1 MGPPVTD
8 TSVTINPVGS
18 DVNRSRHPDGRVE
31 RWREHR
37 VERRRQLVDATLEA
51 LERHGPD
58 VSLQQIA
65 QVAGIPKP
73 KIYRHFEDKADLVNA
88 VGERLRDQV
97 IEGLVAA
104 LEPDITVREHLRRSL
119 DAYFQLIEEHPNA
132 ARMLRDSG
140 PIGRGRSNAITEAGR
155 VIADLIA
162 TFAAED
168 FSRAHL
174 PTEGV
179 DPLTHALV
187 GAVVGATDWWLLQPV
202 DQRMPRA
209 RLVEHLTVVLL
220 GSGDAALREIGL
232 ALDPEA
238 VVGAEHLVR
247 LTIPSAGELVETKER

>member
-1 MGPPVTD
+1 MGT
-8 TSVTINPVGS
+8 

-37 VERRRQLVDATLEA
+37 EQRRRQLVDATLTA
-51 LERHGPD
+51 LELHGPE

-65 QVAGIPKP
+65 EVAGIPKP
-73 KIYRHFEDKADLVNA
+73 KIYRHFDDKADLVDA

-97 IEGLVAA
+97 IKSLVAA
-104 LEPDITVREHLRRSL
+104 LEPNISVREHLRRSL
-119 DAYFQLIEEHPNA
+119 DAYFRLVEEHPNA

-140 PIGRGRSNAITEAGR
+140 PLGRGRSNAITEGGR

-162 TFAAED
+162 AFATED

-187 GAVVGATDWWLLQPV
+187 GAVLGATDWWLLQPA
-202 DQRMPRA
+202 DRRMSRE

-220 GSGDAALREIGL
+220 GAGDAALREIGL
-232 ALDPEA
+232 ALDPDA
-238 VVGAEHLVR
+238 VVGAEHLVH
-247 LTIPSAGELVETKER
+247 LTAQV